1 MDHAALWASGRA
13 SSSSAVNSIATPP
26 AVSFSTGL
34 AAATDELEKPNKQ
47 NRYEVNKFHRFSDFR
62 LGPVVPGGFQVA
74 DSIQVC
80 RISKGRTTHLMRSD
94 IVEAPCAGF
103 PRRRIGMA
111 VQNILRLAG
120 LLHTGAVSGST
131 MPYCWQCR
139 NPVNQAP
146 VLTRAD
152 TAASTATR
160 RPSAHDERH
169 HRSDLHSSDLKTRLF
184 CPGRR

>member
-62 LGPVVPGGFQVA
+62 FGPVIPRGLQVA

-80 RISKGRTTHLMRSD
+80 RISKGRTTHPCSGAIWSPEWITTRRSD
-94 IVEAPCAGF
+94 PNSIAFTCREDGARFEILGNSTRSS
-103 PRRRIGMA
+103 PRGWMDRIGA
-111 VQNILRLAG
+111 LIL
-120 LLHTGAVSGST
+120 
-131 MPYCWQCR
+131 P
-139 NPVNQAP
+139 
-146 VLTRAD
+146 
-152 TAASTATR
+152 
-160 RPSAHDERH
+160 
-169 HRSDLHSSDLKTRLF
+169 K
-184 CPGRR
+184 